1 MLKMVFDPVDR
12 TLLGMHLI
20 GDEATE
26 LIHVGMMVMQ
36 LGGTLD
42 TFVQSVFNYPT
53 LADIYKHAAEDG
65 FGRLGRRQRQR
76 SLERSE
82 ARAQPGRERP
92 PPGQA
97 ARDTASG
104 EGAARAEAMAV
115 RSDAPAPTAAG
126 EGGV

>member
-1 MLKMVFDPVDR
+1 
-12 TLLGMHLI
+12 MHLI

-53 LADIYKHAAEDG
+53 LGDIYKHAAEDG
-65 FGRLGRRQRQR
+65 LGRLGRHQRQR
-76 SLERSE
+76 ALGRSE
-82 ARAQPGRERP
+82 AEARTQQGREP
-92 PPGQA
+92 QPPGQA
-97 ARDTASG
+97 ARDAASG
-104 EGAARAEAMAV
+104 EGAEHALASAEASAV

-126 EGGV
+126 EDRG